1 MEVALSVTRGL
12 KSVCCCCCHSMRGGN
27 YSLLLLLLFLLPLH
41 YASCYNLWSFSTT
54 LIFSNN
60 LGGSYFPYWMC
71 VREIW
76 SNLFDGFGVPPPTH
90 HLSLLQRK
98 KCEIWEAK
106 NHDAFMISATT
117 QQPMQPH
124 HVSCILLIDQSSS
137 WESYNNLI
145 ISLRVGCL
153 HESNTGIGCLTKSW
167 MHHQRLSGWF
177 LGFITAVLKK
187 LKTSVCD
194 IDIYI

>member
-1 MEVALSVTRGL
+1 
-12 KSVCCCCCHSMRGGN
+12 MRGGN
-27 YSLLLLLLFLLPLH
+27 YLLLLLYLLPLH
-41 YASCYNLWSFSTT
+41 YLSCYNLWSFSTT
-54 LIFSNN
+54 LIFPIIWVEVISHIE
-60 LGGSYFPYWMC
+60 C

-76 SNLFDGFGVPPPTH
+76 SNLFDGFGVPPSTH

-124 HVSCILLIDQSSS
+124 HLMYINRINHPL

-145 ISLRVGCL
+145 IGLRVGCL
-153 HESNTGIGCLTKSW
+153 HESNTIIECLTQNQEWTTKGYEGGSW
-167 MHHQRLSGWF
+167 LHNCGSQ
-177 LGFITAVLKK
+177 
-187 LKTSVCD
+187 KTQNISH
-194 IDIYI
+194 IYIYIYI

>member
-1 MEVALSVTRGL
+1 MV
-12 KSVCCCCCHSMRGGN
+12 
-27 YSLLLLLLFLLPLH
+27 LLNDP
-41 YASCYNLWSFSTT
+41 N
-54 LIFSNN
+54 ISNN

-76 SNLFDGFGVPPPTH
+76 SNLFDGFGVPPSTH

-124 HVSCILLIDQSSS
+124 HLMCINRINHPL
-137 WESYNNLI
+137 WESYNNWI
-145 ISLRVGCL
+145 IGLRVGCL
-153 HESNTGIGCLTKSW
+153 HESNMSIECLTKSG
-167 MHHQRLSGWF
+167 MDHQRLWGWF
-177 LGFITAVLKK
+177 LASQLRFSKTKHQFLRYILVYNHGSQNIWNNQITMYITGVLLMGSFMKK
-187 LKTSVCD
+187 YVVSLIFKK
-194 IDIYI
+194 